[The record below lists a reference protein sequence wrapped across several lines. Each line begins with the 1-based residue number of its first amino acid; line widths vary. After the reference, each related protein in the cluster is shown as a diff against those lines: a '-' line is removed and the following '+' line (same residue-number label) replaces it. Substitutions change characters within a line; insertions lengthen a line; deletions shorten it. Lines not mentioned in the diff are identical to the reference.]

1 MLMILALYRGG
12 DYFRPTLRLHMSKRA
27 LWLLACLALCASCQK
42 LALFRDMMSLRG
54 QIATQFHEARVQV
67 NVIGNGTVV
76 VTFIN
81 SPLHAASAEEKQK
94 RADEVAAFVMK
105 KHQVPEVRTFFISQ
119 PGGAGG
125 SVAGLE
131 RYTGHPKS

>member
-1 MLMILALYRGG
+1 
-12 DYFRPTLRLHMSKRA
+12 MSKRA

-42 LALFRDMMSLRG
+42 LTLFRDMMSLRG

-81 SPLHAASAEEKQK
+81 SPLNAASVEEKQK

-105 KHQVPEVRTFFISQ
+105 KHQVPEVRTFFVSQ

-125 SVAGLE
+125 SVTDLE

>member
-1 MLMILALYRGG
+1 MY
-12 DYFRPTLRLHMSKRA
+12 KRT

-42 LALFRDMMSLRG
+42 FAEGQRLFRDMMVLRD

-81 SPLHAASAEEKQK
+81 SALNGASSEEKQK

-105 KHQVPEVRTFFISQ
+105 NSTHQVPEVRTFFVSQ
-119 PGGAGG
+119 SGSG
-125 SVAGLE
+125 SVTGLD

>member
-1 MLMILALYRGG
+1 MMV
-12 DYFRPTLRLHMSKRA
+12 LRE
-27 LWLLACLALCASCQK
+27 
-42 LALFRDMMSLRG
+42 

-67 NVIGNGTVV
+67 NVIGKGTVV

-81 SPLHAASAEEKQK
+81 SPLNGASPEEKQK

-105 KHQVPEVRTFFISQ
+105 NGKHPVRQVRTFFVSQ
-119 PGGAGG
+119 SGGIGG
-125 SVAGLE
+125 SVTGLD

>member
-1 MLMILALYRGG
+1 
-12 DYFRPTLRLHMSKRA
+12 
-27 LWLLACLALCASCQK
+27 
-42 LALFRDMMSLRG
+42 MMVLRG

-67 NVIGNGTVV
+67 NVIDKGTVV

-81 SPLHAASAEEKQK
+81 SPLGSASSAQKQK

-105 KHQVPEVRTFFISQ
+105 NCKRPVPRVRIFFVSQ
-119 PGGAGG
+119 PDGVGG
-125 SVAGLE
+125 SVTGLD